1 MKKTFTSVVT
11 LFFAS
16 LFAVAQTPYAHYPL
30 DGNGKDI
37 SGNNLDGTFVG
48 SPTATINRYNQ
59 SSTAMD
65 FDGSGDYM
73 TLPSMFDFSTLTVT
87 VWFKAASLNNVTV
100 VYSCDNS
107 SLQNGQQKVIL
118 DPNQGSNTMRMRSGS
133 AAWDQTIN
141 LNQWYQVAFVRT
153 PNLVKFYVN
162 GNLVHSVNNPSN
174 SNSIGNNNFAT
185 VGAGYTLSN
194 YFDGYID
201 DLLIYTTALSDAE
214 LTNSY
219 NSLKDEIALKE
230 ELKTYTNSGFI
241 HAIVKGDALTEIQ
254 AAEVYD
260 YTGRLVSRTE
270 NLLAAGKLNT
280 EPLTTGI
287 YLVSFFNTEARVVA
301 TRKVLIN

>member
-30 DGNGKDI
+30 DGNASDI
-37 SGNNLDGTFVG
+37 SGNNLNGTIIG
-48 SPTATINRYNQ
+48 SPTPSLNRY
-59 SSTAMD
+59 SLSGKALD
-65 FDGSGDYM
+65 FSGSGDYI
-73 TLPSMFDFSTLTVT
+73 TLPSAFDFPTMTVV
-87 VWFKAASLNNVTV
+87 VWFKAASLNAVTV
-100 VYSCDNS
+100 IYSCDGS
-107 SLQNGQQKVIL
+107 GIQNGQQKVIL

-133 AAWDQTIN
+133 AAWDQTVN
-141 LNQWYQVAFVRT
+141 LNEWYQVAFVRT
-153 PNLVKFYVN
+153 PNLVKFFVN

-174 SNSIGNNNFAT
+174 YNSIGNNNFAT
-185 VGAGYTLSN
+185 IGAGYTLAN

-201 DLLIYTTALSDAE
+201 DLLIYNTALTDGE
-214 LTNSY
+214 LMNNY

-270 NLLAAGKLNT
+270 GLSAAGKLNT

-287 YLVSFFNTEARVVA
+287 YLVSFLNTEARIVA
-301 TRKVLIN
+301 TRKVVIN